1 MWAKEVK
8 KMKIEKR
15 SIVSEMTV
23 EDEKR
28 TIVGYAV
35 KWNELSE
42 QLGFFREKFSKGAFK
57 DSLLDKQQMALWN
70 HNTDVVLGST
80 RNQTLR
86 LSEDELG
93 LRFEIDLANTTQA
106 NDIYELVKRGDINGV
121 SFGFYA
127 ELEDWEDRSDT
138 AVRTINRADL
148 IEISPTPFPA
158 YSQSEVN
165 VRSLEERYQEF
176 KKKSEE
182 EDKNNEWITN
192 FRKKIN
198 GGI

>member
-1 MWAKEVK
+1 
-8 KMKIEKR
+8 MKIEKR

-86 LSEDELG
+86 LSEDEVG

-182 EDKNNEWITN
+182 DDKNNEWITN

>member
-1 MWAKEVK
+1 
-8 KMKIEKR
+8 MKIEKR

>member
-1 MWAKEVK
+1 
-8 KMKIEKR
+8 
-15 SIVSEMTV
+15 MTA
-23 EDEKR
+23 EEEKR
-28 TIVGYAV
+28 TIAGYAV

-86 LSEDELG
+86 LSEDEVG

-121 SFGFYA
+121 SFVFYA

-182 EDKNNEWITN
+182 DDKNNEWITN

>member
-1 MWAKEVK
+1 M
-8 KMKIEKR
+8 MQIEKR
-15 SIVSEMTV
+15 SIISEMTA
-23 EDEKR
+23 EEEKR
-28 TIVGYAV
+28 TIAGYAV

-86 LSEDELG
+86 LSEDEVG

-182 EDKNNEWITN
+182 DDKNNEWITN

>member
-1 MWAKEVK
+1 MQ
-8 KMKIEKR
+8 IEKR
-15 SIVSEMTV
+15 SIISEMTA
-23 EDEKR
+23 EEEKR
-28 TIVGYAV
+28 TIAGYAV

-86 LSEDELG
+86 LSEDEVG

-182 EDKNNEWITN
+182 DDKNNEWITN